1 MTAAYDIPPALDRRP
16 FIGTY
21 TILNTYGNCPHQ
33 MARRYIVKDQPYV
46 ESPEM
51 AWGNAVHSAFEY
63 RVGSSKPLP
72 ETMKQWEHFAQ
83 PFDGQFAKVEQKLG
97 ISAEGKCVGYWD
109 GSVWF
114 RGKADLAIIRGETA
128 YINDWKTGKSS
139 YEDPFELET
148 NAVLIHA
155 KYPQLKKII
164 GSYTWLKENRVSQIY
179 DLSDTRSTWNE
190 MCRLMG
196 EIIALKKTG
205 QFEKKKSGLCGYCSV
220 DDCENWYKAKPK

>member
-1 MTAAYDIPPALDRRP
+1 
-16 FIGTY
+16 
-21 TILNTYGNCPHQ
+21 

-51 AWGNAVHSAFEY
+51 KWGNEVHSAFEY

-72 ETMKQWEHFAQ
+72 DSMRQWEHFAQ

-128 YINDWKTGKSS
+128 YINDWNTGKSS

-155 KYPQLKKII
+155 KYPQLKKIV
-164 GSYTWLKENRVSQIY
+164 GSYIWLKENRVSQMY

-190 MCRLMG
+190 ICRLMH
-196 EIIALKKTG
+196 EILVKKLSG
-205 QFEKKKSGLCGYCSV
+205 VFEKKKSGLCGWCSV
-220 DDCENWYKAKPK
+220 EDCENHFISDKRK